1 MTVAGNDTGGA
12 IVQLLAVENQAR
24 SRGSRWCP
32 ATRSTTSPGADGQG
46 TGDGGQAAPGT
57 VRRVHAAAAAQAR
70 PAGTVR
76 VRLVEIPG
84 SYTLVPL
91 DQPTAFARA
100 LSVFLRATV
109 PPTAGARWPPAWLSV
124 MKEHVRKPLPK
135 GLGSMDGKLHFAV
148 DLYQGTAEYYDRY
161 RLPYPEAMI
170 EDLIAR
176 TGVSGQGRLLDLA
189 CGTGQLAFPLRR
201 SFAEVWAVDR
211 EPDFAQMIQ
220 AKAGKLG
227 AGNIRLVTADAETL
241 DAEPG
246 HFELAVIGNA
256 FHRLDRDLVAA
267 RLLHWLRPGGCVALC
282 WADVPQLGDREWQ
295 RALAALL
302 DRWQTA
308 LGATDRVPAN
318 WAEPQRRRPD
328 AQVLSEAG
336 FETARRHEFP
346 VEHRWSLAELAGYVR
361 STSFLPPSVLGD
373 QGAAFDDDL
382 AAAIGPFAA
391 ADGTFPHDVG
401 FVYDLARKP
410 TD

>member
-1 MTVAGNDTGGA
+1 MLRPTRIGADRDGHTTGPVAGRTAGPR
-12 IVQLLAVENQAR
+12 VR
-24 SRGSRWCP
+24 
-32 ATRSTTSPGADGQG
+32 
-46 TGDGGQAAPGT
+46 T
-57 VRRVHAAAAAQAR
+57 VTNR
-70 PAGTVR
+70 PALNDSNHAYRRVR
-76 VRLVEIPG
+76 VRV
-84 SYTLVPL
+84 
-91 DQPTAFARA
+91 
-100 LSVFLRATV
+100 
-109 PPTAGARWPPAWLSV
+109 
-124 MKEHVRKPLPK
+124 
-135 GLGSMDGKLHFAV
+135 
-148 DLYQGTAEYYDRY
+148 
-161 RLPYPEAMI
+161 
-170 EDLIAR
+170 
-176 TGVSGQGRLLDLA
+176 
-189 CGTGQLAFPLRR
+189 

-211 EPDFAQMIQ
+211 EPDFAQMVQ
-220 AKAGKLG
+220 AKTGKLG
-227 AGNIRLVTADAETL
+227 AGNIRPVTADAETL

-246 HFELAVIGNA
+246 HFELAVIGSA

-267 RLLHWLRPGGCVALC
+267 RLPYWLRPGGWAALC

-302 DRWQTA
+302 DRWQTV
-308 LGATDRVPAN
+308 LGATGRVPAN

-373 QGAAFDDDL
+373 DL

>member
-1 MTVAGNDTGGA
+1 
-12 IVQLLAVENQAR
+12 
-24 SRGSRWCP
+24 
-32 ATRSTTSPGADGQG
+32 
-46 TGDGGQAAPGT
+46 
-57 VRRVHAAAAAQAR
+57 
-70 PAGTVR
+70 
-76 VRLVEIPG
+76 
-84 SYTLVPL
+84 
-91 DQPTAFARA
+91 
-100 LSVFLRATV
+100 
-109 PPTAGARWPPAWLSV
+109 
-124 MKEHVRKPLPK
+124 
-135 GLGSMDGKLHFAV
+135 MDDRLHFAV
-148 DLYQGTAEYYDRY
+148 DLYHGVAEYYDRY
-161 RLPYPEAMI
+161 RLPYPEAMT

-176 TGVSGQGRLLDLA
+176 TGVCGQGRLLDLA

-211 EPDFAQMIQ
+211 EPDFAQMVQ
-220 AKAGKLG
+220 AKAGRLG
-227 AGNIRLVTADAETL
+227 AGNIRPVVADAETL

-256 FHRLDRDLVAA
+256 FHRLDRDRVAA

-282 WADVPQLGDREWQ
+282 WSDVPQLGDREWQ
-295 RALAALL
+295 RALATLL
-302 DRWQTA
+302 GRWQSA
-308 LGATDRVPAN
+308 LGATSRVPAN

-328 AQVLSEAG
+328 AQVLSGAG
-336 FETARRHEFP
+336 FETAGRWEFP
-346 VEHRWSLAELAGYVR
+346 AERWWSLAELAGYIR